1 VFSRADVVIAQ
12 HGAGLVNILFGK
24 PGTLVLELCPRLHVM
39 VSCDFINIL
48 YMHEFIYINSL
59 YVGCVQF

>member
-39 VSCDFINIL
+39 VSFDFINI
-48 YMHEFIYINSL
+48 IYIDL
-59 YVGCVQF
+59 YARIYTGTQYIL

>member
-39 VSCDFINIL
+39 VSFDFINI
-48 YMHEFIYINSL
+48 IYTPMG
-59 YVGCVQF
+59 V